1 MDFKTMK
8 DSELA
13 MEMVS
18 YISRVEQLLDIIRD
32 YLDKANGKHIPAEK
46 IREQYKQLKYELRES
61 ANYLNKVRNHNG
73 SVLYKSA
80 FSPSIREAAAFG
92 FNVPINSSINQLMF
106 NAVAEAHYRMT
117 KYYNMEEWGKLI

>member
-8 DSELA
+8 DFELA

-32 YLDKANGKHIPAEK
+32 YLEKANGKHIPAEQ

-61 ANYLNKVRNHNG
+61 ANYLNKVRDHNG

-92 FNVPINSSINQLMF
+92 LMSPSIVLL
-106 NAVAEAHYRMT
+106 T
-117 KYYNMEEWGKLI
+117 S